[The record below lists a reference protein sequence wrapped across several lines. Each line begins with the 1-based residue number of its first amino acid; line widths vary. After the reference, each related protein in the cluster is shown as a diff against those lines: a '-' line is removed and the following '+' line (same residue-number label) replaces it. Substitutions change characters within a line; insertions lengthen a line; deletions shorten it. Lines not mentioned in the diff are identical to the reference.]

1 MKLLPSLSPSLSL
14 VAGTAAVLL
23 AGCAMAPKPLQGEFA
38 ALSPLQSS
46 ESARAGDLVRWGGEI
61 VQVET
66 RPDRSCFEL
75 LSKPLRD
82 SARPQSGDISDGR
95 FFACRSGF
103 YDPALFAPGRELT
116 VTGRVEGFEERPIG
130 EYVYRYPRVAAEV
143 LYLWPEQVVDY
154 RYHHYGAW
162 PHYPGAF
169 WGFHYRPVRV
179 IVRPPP
185 APRRRDGD

>member
-1 MKLLPSLSPSLSL
+1 MKLPSTAIPVAIAIAAAL
-14 VAGTAAVLL
+14 VAGCAV
-23 AGCAMAPKPLQGEFA
+23 APKPLQGEFA
-38 ALSPLQSS
+38 EVSPLQSS
-46 ESARAGDLVRWGGEI
+46 QAGRAGDRVRWGGEI

-75 LSKPLRD
+75 LGKPLLGT
-82 SARPQSGDISDGR
+82 ARPRTGDVSEGR

-116 VTGRVEGFEERPIG
+116 VTGRIEGFEERPIG
-130 EYVYRYPRVAAEV
+130 EYVYRYPRVDADV
-143 LYLWPEQVVDY
+143 LYLWPERVVDY
-154 RYHHYGAW
+154 RHHHYAAW
-162 PHYPGAF
+162 PHYPGGF

-185 APRRRDGD
+185 APPRRDGD